1 VVALALY
8 SPFGVG
14 GIVVGTV
21 VATAASVVAQA
32 VILRRQLGGIE
43 LPRLID
49 SAIRVTIAAALL
61 AGISYLVWYFL
72 DDALGR
78 GTIAQIV
85 SLGTA
90 LAAGAAAYFG
100 AIFALRVPE
109 GDQILRLLRR
119 V

>member
-1 VVALALY
+1 
-8 SPFGVG
+8 
-14 GIVVGTV
+14 
-21 VATAASVVAQA
+21 
-32 VILRRQLGGIE
+32 

-78 GTIAQIV
+78 GTIAQIA

-109 GDQILRLLRR
+109 GEQILRLLRR